1 MVGPVQSES
10 PRVSWWGALFVVTL
24 TFPPLIAVFVIGGWA
39 FLKHAS
45 LRVLASAV
53 VLAPFAVTALFAAA
67 KAAVRPQDATRYSLI
82 VAAALP
88 LATVLLLPHRAGGL
102 QPGATGLVA
111 LDGGNDVAG
120 GRAASVG

>member
-1 MVGPVQSES
+1 M
-10 PRVSWWGALFVVTL
+10 TL

-82 VAAALP
+82 VAAARRNRVP
-88 LATVLLLPHRAGGL
+88 AGGALAVDRAGRAGS
-102 QPGATGLVA
+102 A
-111 LDGGNDVAG
+111 L
-120 GRAASVG
+120 AAEQQLPRSRG